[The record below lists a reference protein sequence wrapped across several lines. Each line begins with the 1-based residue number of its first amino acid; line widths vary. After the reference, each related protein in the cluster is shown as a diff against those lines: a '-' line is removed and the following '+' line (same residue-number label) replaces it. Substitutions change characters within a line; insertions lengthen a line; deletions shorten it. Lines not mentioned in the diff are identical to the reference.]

1 MTEVV
6 PGRSNSVD
14 VGTELLRA
22 RARQLAKDSRAAN
35 TLRAYE
41 SDMADFRA
49 WCAAQYPPLEPLPA
63 EPMTVALYVA
73 ALTDVRKA
81 STIRRRL
88 SAISV
93 VHQLAGFDS
102 PTSDAAVQAVWK
114 GTRRTKGT
122 APRKKRAART
132 KGPAGSNQRKITV
145 LYHCA
150 GQQGSPEVAL
160 ER

>member
-6 PGRSNSVD
+6 PGRSSTVD

-22 RARQLAKDSRAAN
+22 RARQLAENSRAAN

-63 EPMTVALYVA
+63 DPMKVALYVA
-73 ALTDVRKA
+73 ALTDVRKT

-93 VHQLAGFDS
+93 VHRG
-102 PTSDAAVQAVWK
+102 
-114 GTRRTKGT
+114 
-122 APRKKRAART
+122 
-132 KGPAGSNQRKITV
+132 
-145 LYHCA
+145 
-150 GQQGSPEVAL
+150 
-160 ER
+160 